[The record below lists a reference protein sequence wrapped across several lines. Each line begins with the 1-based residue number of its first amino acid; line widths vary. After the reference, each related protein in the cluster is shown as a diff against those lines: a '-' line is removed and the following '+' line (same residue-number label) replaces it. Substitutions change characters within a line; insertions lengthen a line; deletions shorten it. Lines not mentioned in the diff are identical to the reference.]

1 MLLITHYQLL
11 LLGLNQNKNINIKNN
26 QFFFGDKLL
35 TEENIENL
43 IKGIFYP
50 DLPCSYFFI
59 NNNIEM
65 KVRLCSVTKILSLG
79 KNISNNMRSQI
90 EESHNG
96 RFSINH
102 SMADH
107 PDKLN
112 IDIRD
117 SIVSKCII
125 LLYLL
130 LTTKD
135 YSFLGYILHIIQD
148 SFSPVHSFREEL
160 DNDEEKK
167 DIKKKTI
174 TQIINNSKQIK
185 NITPRLNF
193 IKIDHL
199 LVSDLVYHIIDDKK
213 NIKPILKLIRNTK
226 KMDETK
232 IESVNYNRLINKI
245 IELMLDKCPNN
256 ISKKKVLN
264 ILLGYLDGKIKKSL
278 LKNPLAEEKISVNKI
293 NPELLLKN
301 EIDENKIDLLKDKIL
316 IGDIF
321 YNDLSHN
328 IRRVYKIL
336 MNSLFN
342 EDVLSRIKR
351 IIPQKGGKNTKSI
364 KTFLYYPDQDQDKH
378 AVKDCGYVQ
387 LDSYNITFN
396 QCLNDTKCIIDFC
409 LKALQKENT
418 DENLINSLQD
428 FYHYL
433 ILNTFY
439 MSKHDLNM
447 KVSQTNKDTIEISK
461 TNPSFL
467 KCSLDHLYYIS
478 INFNL
483 KYKRILSDFKKI
495 TDDFKKITNKLNI

>member
-1 MLLITHYQLL
+1 MLLTTHYQLL
-11 LLGLNQNKNINIKNN
+11 LLGLKKNNNIKIINN
-26 QFFFGDKLL
+26 QIFFRDKLL

-43 IKGIFYP
+43 IKGVFYP
-50 DLPCSYFFI
+50 DLPCANFFT

-96 RFSINH
+96 QFSINH

-107 PDKLN
+107 PNKLN

-130 LTTKD
+130 LSTND

-160 DNDEEKK
+160 DNDDEKK
-167 DIKKKTI
+167 AMKTKTI
-174 TQIINNSKQIK
+174 TEIIDNFKQIK
-185 NITPRLNF
+185 KIKPRLNF
-193 IKIDHL
+193 LKIDHL
-199 LVSDLVYHIIDDKK
+199 FVSDLVYHIIDDRN
-213 NIKPILKLIRNTK
+213 NIRIILKLIRNTK
-226 KMDETK
+226 KIDKTK
-232 IESVNYNRLINKI
+232 IESINYNKLINKI
-245 IELMLDKCPNN
+245 IELMLDKCPDNDN
-256 ISKKKVLN
+256 VIKKKVLN
-264 ILLGYLDGKIKKSL
+264 ILLGYLDGKIKKSVF
-278 LKNPLAEEKISVNKI
+278 KNPLAEEKISINKI
-293 NPELLLKN
+293 NPELLLNN
-301 EIDENKIDLLKDKIL
+301 EINVDKINKLKGEIL

-351 IIPQKGGKNTKSI
+351 IIPQKGGTKTKSI
-364 KTFLYYPDQDQDKH
+364 KAFLYYPDQDQDKH

-387 LDSYNITFN
+387 LDSYDITFK
-396 QCLNDTKCIIDFC
+396 QCLNDTKYIINFC
-409 LKALQKENT
+409 LEALQKENT
-418 DENLINSLQD
+418 NENLIDSLTE

-439 MSKHDLNM
+439 MSDNDL
-447 KVSQTNKDTIEISK
+447 KTIVSQTNKDTIEISK
-461 TNPSFL
+461 TNSSFL

-495 TDDFKKITNKLNI
+495 TDKLQITD